1 MPRYVGRVTGS
12 CYARRVAY
20 KEKLQAFLEKEAAD
34 RNIDLD
40 DDSLV
45 ESGII
50 DSLGIMK
57 LVQFIESEFS
67 IVIEDA
73 ELTPDNF
80 DTVADIVKLLESKK
94 S

>member
-1 MPRYVGRVTGS
+1 MPP
-12 CYARRVAY
+12 AVAY
-20 KEKLQAFLEKEAAD
+20 KEKLQAFLTKEAAD

-40 DDSLV
+40 DESLV

-57 LVQFIESEFS
+57 LVQFIETEFG

-80 DTVADIVKLLESKK
+80 DTVDEIVKLLESKK
-94 S
+94 KS

>member
-1 MPRYVGRVTGS
+1 M
-12 CYARRVAY
+12 AY

-34 RNIDLD
+34 RNIEID

-45 ESGII
+45 ESGLI

-57 LVQFIESEFS
+57 LVQFIETEFE
-67 IVIEDA
+67 IVVADA

-80 DTVADIVKLLESKK
+80 DTVEAINSLLEAKK

>member
-1 MPRYVGRVTGS
+1 M
-12 CYARRVAY
+12 AY
-20 KEKLQAFLEKEAAD
+20 KEKLQAFLTKEAND

-67 IVIEDA
+67 IVIADA

-80 DTVADIVKLLESKK
+80 DTVDDIVKLLESKK

>member
-1 MPRYVGRVTGS
+1 M
-12 CYARRVAY
+12 AY
-20 KEKLQAFLEKEAAD
+20 QEKLQAFLEKEAAD

>member
-1 MPRYVGRVTGS
+1 M
-12 CYARRVAY
+12 AY

-34 RNIDLD
+34 RNIEID

-45 ESGII
+45 ESGLI

-57 LVQFIESEFS
+57 LVQFIETEFE
-67 IVIEDA
+67 IVVADA

-80 DTVADIVKLLESKK
+80 DTVEAINSLLESKK
-94 S
+94 